1 MKFCFNFGKVFVWMV
16 GVVLTLSE
24 ATPQENHA
32 NNSFCNVVFEN
43 HAKVEGILKDCLRE
57 KDILSL
63 YPGGD
68 EKYVLRKFMSDIHD
82 SPNVTDDK
90 VSVIYTYLIEQGTL
104 CYTIS

>member
-32 NNSFCNVVFEN
+32 NNSFCKVVFEN
-43 HAKVEGILKDCLRE
+43 EAKVEGIMKDCLRE

-63 YPGGD
+63 YPGED
-68 EKYVLRKFMSDIHD
+68 EKHVLYKFFSDIHYNL
-82 SPNVTDDK
+82 NVTDDK
-90 VSVIYTYLIEQGTL
+90 V
-104 CYTIS
+104 